1 MEIKDCHFR
10 KTSHQTVLDY
20 STNTTNDLYT
30 ISCRLFRELW
40 DGTPIRLLG
49 VRCTK
54 LMDEKIEENDILSSL
69 SFWNQDVSEE
79 NNCQKENRNR
89 DRHKMEKLDQALDK
103 IKEKYGDDAVRRAG
117 AFFLEK

>member
-1 MEIKDCHFR
+1 
-10 KTSHQTVLDY
+10 
-20 STNTTNDLYT
+20 
-30 ISCRLFRELW
+30 
-40 DGTPIRLLG
+40 
-49 VRCTK
+49 
-54 LMDEKIEENDILSSL
+54 MDEKIEENDILSSL

>member
-1 MEIKDCHFR
+1 M
-10 KTSHQTVLDY
+10 
-20 STNTTNDLYT
+20 
-30 ISCRLFRELW
+30 
-40 DGTPIRLLG
+40 
-49 VRCTK
+49 
-54 LMDEKIEENDILSSL
+54 
-69 SFWNQDVSEE
+69 SEE